1 MQCNSKT
8 NWHENMGIN
17 IGKKK
22 KNQSPNQ
29 HAQQGFQSCD
39 INNDGFFKKISDAR
53 FFKKNLSFDFSISID
68 YLRFIFF
75 GGGGNA

>member
-29 HAQQGFQSCD
+29 HAQQGFQFCD
-39 INNDGFFKKISDAR
+39 INNDGFFKKISDDGC
-53 FFKKNLSFDFSISID
+53 FFLIC
-68 YLRFIFF
+68 LLIFL
-75 GGGGNA
+75 